1 MNCVKMWNMKIKVSQ
16 TILFLGSIKFFC
28 QTSWCKSV
36 DIDGW
41 MDMSLQLDLRG
52 IGTKNTKWRLDYT
65 KKRSE
70 SFLIWSVVERNSNLQ
85 MSKSFNFL
93 FYFVIIL

>member
-1 MNCVKMWNMKIKVSQ
+1 
-16 TILFLGSIKFFC
+16 
-28 QTSWCKSV
+28 V

-41 MDMSLQLDLRG
+41 MDMSLQLDLGG
-52 IGTKNTKWRLDYT
+52 IGTEDAEWRLDCT

-70 SFLIWSVVERNSNLQ
+70 SFLIWSVVGGSSGLQ

>member
-1 MNCVKMWNMKIKVSQ
+1 
-16 TILFLGSIKFFC
+16 
-28 QTSWCKSV
+28 V

-41 MDMSLQLDLRG
+41 MDMSLQLDLGG
-52 IGTKNTKWRLDYT
+52 IGTKNAGWRLDYT